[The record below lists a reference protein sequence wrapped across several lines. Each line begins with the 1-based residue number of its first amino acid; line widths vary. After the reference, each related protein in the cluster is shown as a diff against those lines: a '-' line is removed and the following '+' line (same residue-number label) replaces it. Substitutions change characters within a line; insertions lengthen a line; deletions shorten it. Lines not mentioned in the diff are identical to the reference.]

1 MIKRYTFLTIGVSAT
16 GLGMVGVFIPLL
28 PTVPFALLALYCF
41 SVSSPR
47 FQSWLLASRL
57 LGPTLRNIKENR
69 GLTIAEKARV
79 LILVWASILATVVWL
94 LDERPSAQIALIVIA
109 LIETYVIVRYKTRIE
124 LGEEQQ

>member
-47 FQSWLLASRL
+47 FKSWLLANRL

-69 GLTIAEKARV
+69 GLSIKEKVRV
-79 LILVWASILATVVWL
+79 LLVVWGSILATVVWL
-94 LDERPSAQIALIVIA
+94 LDERPSAQITLLVIA
-109 LIETYVIVRYKTRIE
+109 LIETYVIARYKTRVE
-124 LGEEQQ
+124 PVEENK

>member
-1 MIKRYTFLTIGVSAT
+1 MIKRYAFLTIGVSAT

-41 SVSSPR
+41 NVSSPR

-69 GLTIAEKARV
+69 GLTIKEKVRV
-79 LILVWASILATVVWL
+79 LIVVWCSILATVVWL
-94 LDERPSAQIALIVIA
+94 LGERPSAQITLLVIA
-109 LIETYVIVRYKTRIE
+109 LIETYIILRYKTRVDPV
-124 LGEEQQ
+124 EENK

>member
-47 FQSWLLASRL
+47 FQSWLLTNRL

-69 GLTIAEKARV
+69 GLSIKEKVRV
-79 LILVWASILATVVWL
+79 LIVVWGSILATVVWL
-94 LDERPSAQIALIVIA
+94 LDERPSAQITLLVIA
-109 LIETYVIVRYKTRIE
+109 LIETYVIARYKTRFA
-124 LGEEQQ
+124 LAEEK

>member
-47 FQSWLLASRL
+47 FQAWLLANRL

-69 GLTIAEKARV
+69 GLSIKEKVRV
-79 LILVWASILATVVWL
+79 LLVVWGSILATVVWL
-94 LDERPSAQIALIVIA
+94 LDERPSAQITLLVIA
-109 LIETYVIVRYKTRIE
+109 LIETYVIARYKTRVE
-124 LGEEQQ
+124 PVEANK